1 MALIDMHTRLPLA
14 LLLILLL
21 VGSTRADEPAKD
33 TQTKDTKGK
42 QSAGGLVLEKTVL
55 DYGVVDQNRE
65 YSATVG
71 YRNAGPA
78 RIEGLR
84 ANASCSC
91 YSVTLTDTELEPGAT
106 GTLTVRFRTHGFTG
120 RASKSLHL
128 HYSDGQPRKVK
139 VQMVLN
145 IVGGVLVERL
155 HLGELLAGT
164 KPAGSVPLLWYEGV
178 GQPFEIESIEIP
190 GQPIATRVEPW
201 APTTPRVDPE
211 AAERGVKPREP
222 LPFRGWLIHFT
233 FTEPPPRGI
242 YSQKAIVKLKH
253 PTQQQVL
260 IPITANIVGKVW
272 VQTSRIYLGL
282 VRQGQ
287 SKSAAV
293 AFKPFKPEFALG
305 EVSARARKGLLTV
318 TIEDGFGPMGPHK
331 KLRVTVPTDAP
342 PGPLDDV
349 IELRTEVPG
358 EELVTVEVRGRVFV
372 ARGG

>member
-1 MALIDMHTRLPLA
+1 MRTHLPVALLA
-14 LLLILLL
+14 LFFLA
-21 VGSTRADEPAKD
+21 GTTQADEPAKG
-33 TQTKDTKGK
+33 TQAAPDQG
-42 QSAGGLVLEKTVL
+42 SLVLEKTVV

-65 YSATVG
+65 YTATVG
-71 YRNAGPA
+71 YRNAGTV

-91 YSVTLTDTELEPGAT
+91 YSVALTDTELEPGAE
-106 GTLTVRFRTHGFTG
+106 GTLTLRFRTHGFTG
-120 RASKSLHL
+120 KASKSLHL
-128 HYSDGQPRKVK
+128 HYRDGRQRKVRLR
-139 VQMVLN
+139 MVLN
-145 IVGGVLVERL
+145 IVGGVLVQRL
-155 HLGELLAGT
+155 HLGEILAGT
-164 KPAGSVPLLWYEGV
+164 QPTGSVPLLWYEGV
-178 GQPFEIESIEIP
+178 GEPFEIESIEIP
-190 GQPIATRVEPW
+190 GQPIETRVEAWVQKQPKI
-201 APTTPRVDPE
+201 DP
-211 AAERGVKPREP
+211 AAAKQGVKPRP
-222 LPFRGWLIHFT
+222 LPPFKGWRIHFT
-233 FTEPPPRGI
+233 FTAPPPRGI

-253 PTQQQVL
+253 PTQRQVL

-282 VRQGQ
+282 VRKGR

-293 AFKPFKPEFALG
+293 AFKPFKPEFKLG
-305 EVSARARKGLLTV
+305 TVSARARKGLLTV

-342 PGPLDDV
+342 AGPLDDV